1 MNIGLRTLLLVVAVV
16 LFVIA
21 TFSNTHELDL
31 MAWGLAVLAA
41 AFVVDEL
48 GIGPR
53 TNRRV

>member
-1 MNIGLRTLLLVVAVV
+1 MNIGLRTLLLVVAIV